1 MSKHKL
7 PHPYSWYYKS
17 FAVDN
22 KCPFCG
28 SDQIYSTKDNDVIYC
43 SSYNC
48 YVSLQDCESQM
59 PEHFGEE
66 AEGSC
71 KMCGFEPSIFCPME
85 KTSISMTDCKEK
97 REHTHYCKSCKSIE
111 IMLPTQGSLTS
122 DLVYV
127 CDSCDK
133 GVDFTKLKQFEK
145 WSN

>member
-28 SDQIYSTKDNDVIYC
+28 SDQIYSTRNNDVVYC
-43 SSYNC
+43 RAYGC

-59 PEHFGEE
+59 PEHFGDEPMG
-66 AEGSC
+66 AC
-71 KMCGFEPSIFCPME
+71 KHCSFEPAIFCPKE
-85 KTSISMTDCKEK
+85 KTSISKEDCQEK
-97 REHTHYCKSCKSIE
+97 REQDSYCKTCTSTE
-111 IMLPTQGSLTS
+111 ITLPTQGELRS

-133 GVDFTKLKQFEK
+133 GVDFTKQRQFDK
-145 WSN
+145 W